1 MRYKF
6 MLKELKE
13 IEIEDIH
20 YSDYP
25 DFSDAFLSHAT
36 YRGRT
41 LSDDELSEIQG
52 QNPDWFYE
60 QIEKII
66 Y

>member
-1 MRYKF
+1 MRYRF
-6 MLKELKE
+6 MLKELDD
-13 IEIEDIH
+13 IEIDGIDP
-20 YSDYP
+20 SDYP